1 MTPDDAD
8 LLALHLA
15 TNTVQSGDLIQ
26 TSAGNLDP
34 TWYGRQ
40 VLVGCY
46 PPAILGWVDQLRV
59 LGLVHLYTDQGFIE
73 VPAIA
78 PVSCARG
85 CAK

>member
-8 LLALHLA
+8 LQAMILA
-15 TNTVQSGDLIQ
+15 TNTVQSANLIQ
-26 TSAGNLDP
+26 TSAGNLDA

-59 LGLVHLYTDQGFIE
+59 LRLTHLYTDQGFIE
-73 VPAIA
+73 VPATK

-85 CAK
+85 GSK